1 MTRRPEQRRGSTGR
15 RAGGGVLLIAGLL
28 ALAGWVGGSTAAE
41 AQEWLETTWARQ
53 VGDVASMRM
62 SVEYAVGHLDVRPA
76 EAGLLYEAQMR
87 YDAERFEP
95 VRRFSREDGTATV
108 DLELGTGDGELDLD
122 LDWSRPDLGLGQLN
136 LEGFDGEPG
145 RMELRLSRDVP
156 TDLELAVGAA
166 ETELD
171 LGGVALT
178 RFRMA
183 TGASETRISFDEPN
197 PVTMDELR
205 VKAGA
210 SDFRMEG
217 LGNARF
223 ETMRFEGG
231 IGDLTLDFSGAW
243 SADARATVKMGLG
256 SLRLRLPSDLG
267 VRLEKAT
274 VLTSFSAVGFE
285 KVDGTYRT
293 ENWESAEHRLE
304 LEVDAAFGTIE
315 VERLP

>member
-1 MTRRPEQRRGSTGR
+1 MIAARKPRRSSTDS
-15 RAGGGVLLIAGLL
+15 ASGGLVLLFAGMV
-28 ALAGWVGGSTAAE
+28 AVGAGIGGPSSVE
-41 AQEWLETTWARQ
+41 AQEWMETTSARQ
-53 VGDVASMRM
+53 VGDVESMRM
-62 SVEYAVGHLDVRPA
+62 EVEYAVGHLDVLPA
-76 EAGLLYEAQMR
+76 EPGLLYEARMR

-95 VRRFSREDGTATV
+95 VRRFSREDGTAIV
-108 DLELGTGDGELDLD
+108 DLGLGSRDGEFHLD
-122 LDWSRPDLGLGQLN
+122 LDWSRPDLGLGRLD
-136 LEGFDGEPG
+136 LEGYDGDPG
-145 RMELRLSRDVP
+145 RMELRLGRDVP

-166 ETELD
+166 ETKLD
-171 LGGVALT
+171 LGGVPLT

-183 TGASETRISFDEPN
+183 TGASETRIRFDEAN
-197 PVTMDELR
+197 PVTMEELR

-223 ETMRFEGG
+223 RTMRFEGG

-256 SLRLRLPSDLG
+256 SLRLRIPSDLG

-285 KVDGTYRT
+285 KVDGVYRS
-293 ENWESAEHRLE
+293 ENWGSAEHHLE